1 MMQHKTRRQVL
12 KGATTLGLLGMA
24 PYKKLLAQTSQI
36 TVTSFGGIWE
46 EAVRDIFV
54 AEFTKRTGVNAEV
67 QIGGPSQWMS
77 QIEANLQS
85 PPIDVLVN
93 TIDLA
98 LIAGKTGLVEKI
110 TVDKAPNL
118 AKIPSR
124 FTDVVDGWGT
134 CFDYGAAG
142 LAYNRERLP
151 NPPKS
156 FVEFV
161 DRCAAGEFVASLPS
175 IAYSPTPQILLWS
188 LADVF
193 GGGVDNLDPAFEA
206 IKRMRDNAVFYGGA
220 TEFLNHLAS
229 GEADIGIYWDGRTW
243 AYYDTGATWID
254 FINPTEGAVMN
265 PVVVQK
271 VKNSPDVAWDYI
283 DVMLDAAPQT
293 RFAEVLNYGVTN
305 VDVVYPPELEKR
317 ITDWEAT
324 RWPPFAEF
332 GPLISEW
339 VDRWNREIGT

>member
-1 MMQHKTRRQVL
+1 MGKTSRRHVL
-12 KGATTLGLLGMA
+12 KGAAGLGLLSLA
-24 PYKKLLAQTSQI
+24 PLQQLRAQTSEI

-46 EAVRDIFV
+46 EAIRDIFV
-54 AEFTKRTGVNAEV
+54 AEFTKRTGVEAEI
-67 QIGGPSQWMS
+67 QIGGPAQWMS
-77 QIEANLQS
+77 QIEANLDS

-98 LIAGKTGLVEKI
+98 LIAGETGLVEKI
-110 TVDKAPNL
+110 RADKVPNL
-118 AKIPSR
+118 AKIPDR
-124 FTDVVDGWGT
+124 FTDVVEGWGT

-161 DRCAAGEFVASLPS
+161 DRCAAGDFVASLPS
-175 IAYSPTPQILLWS
+175 ISYSPTPQILIWS
-188 LADVF
+188 FADVF
-193 GGGVDNLDPAFEA
+193 GGSVDDVGPAFDA
-206 IKRMRDNAVFYGGA
+206 IKKMGDNAIFYSSV

-243 AYYDTGATWID
+243 AYYDSGQTWID
-254 FINPTEGAVMN
+254 FINPSEGSVMN

-271 VKNSPDVAWDYI
+271 VVNTPDVAWDYI
-283 DVMLDAAPQT
+283 DVMLAAAPQT

-305 VDVVYPPELEKR
+305 VDVVYPPELAKR
-317 ITDWEAT
+317 ITPWEAT
-324 RWPPFAEF
+324 RWPPFKQIGAMI
-332 GPLISEW
+332 PKW
-339 VDRWNREIGT
+339 VDRWNREIGA